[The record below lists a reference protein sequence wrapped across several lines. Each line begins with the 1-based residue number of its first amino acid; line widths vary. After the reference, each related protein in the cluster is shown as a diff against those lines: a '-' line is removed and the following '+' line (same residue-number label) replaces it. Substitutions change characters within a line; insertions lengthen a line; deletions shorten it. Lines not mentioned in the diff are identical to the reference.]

1 MLFML
6 TDFSARADIV
16 FGCFWK
22 YVTICQKKTDR
33 SFVLVTDN

>member
-6 TDFSARADIV
+6 SDFSARADIV

-22 YVTICQKKTDR
+22 YVTICQEKLTE
-33 SFVLVTDN
+33 VLY